1 MLIHAKF
8 TFSNKA
14 QKSTYLKTILLQAM
28 NAVYL
33 VSEGILIYTIDG
45 IIDQSTMH
53 ELEKVKAE
61 ISKGQA
67 LRIMAFVPEF
77 SGYKSLKAAK
87 TALLFDL
94 KILPELTHYALVTD
108 FTWLKN
114 TMRFSIFIPKVSFR
128 YFGLKNKDEAMGWLR
143 RLGDERRLKS

>member
-1 MLIHAKF
+1 
-8 TFSNKA
+8 
-14 QKSTYLKTILLQAM
+14 M

-45 IIDQSTMH
+45 IVDQSTMR
-53 ELEKVKAE
+53 ELEKVEAE
-61 ISKGQA
+61 IPKGQA
-67 LRIMAFVPEF
+67 FRIMAFVPKF

-108 FTWLKN
+108 LTWLKN
-114 TMRFSIFIPKVSFR
+114 TIRFISIFLPKVSFR

-143 RLGDERRLKS
+143 RLGDQRRLQS